1 MPKKLPHRLA
11 ATCLVLSAFLAAG
24 LAAAQN
30 IQERTFKFAFVN
42 QKEHPQ
48 GMGAQRFSEIVE
60 KKSGGKMKVK
70 LFPSG
75 VLGGDAS
82 VIASLQGGTVEMTMA
97 IPGLLSGMAR
107 EFSLFDLPFLF
118 NNEKEADF
126 VLDGPVGRKLLDKL
140 PEKGLIGLTYFEHGF
155 RNVTNSRRPVAKMED
170 LQGLK
175 LRVMQIPVMID
186 AFRALGANPS
196 PLPLPEVYTAL
207 EQKAVDGQE
216 NPYSLVEAS
225 KYYEIQKYGSN
236 TRHVFNP
243 VVLLF
248 SKKRWEQLSEDERK
262 ILLDAARETQPF
274 QRAANRDVNAR
285 AAEFLKGQGMVLTEF
300 PAAERERLREKLAP
314 VTDKHVKQID
324 PVLTQELFSEL
335 GKARSSAAR

>member
-1 MPKKLPHRLA
+1 MHKHLLRRLTA
-11 ATCLVLSAFLAAG
+11 FSVVLASLAMTGVAG
-24 LAAAQN
+24 AQD
-30 IQERTFKFAFVN
+30 IKERNFKFAFVN

-48 GMGAQRFSEIVE
+48 GMGAQRFSELVE

-82 VIASLQGGTVEMTMA
+82 VISSLQGGTVELTMA
-97 IPGLLSGMAR
+97 IPGLLSGMAKD
-107 EFSLFDLPFLF
+107 FALFDLPFLF
-118 NNEKEADF
+118 NNEKEADL

-140 PEKGLIGLTYFEHGF
+140 PERGLVGLTYFEHGF
-155 RNVTNSRRPVAKMED
+155 RNVTNSRRPVARMED

-186 AFRALGANPS
+186 AFGALGANPS

-225 KYYEIQKYGSN
+225 KYYEIQKYGSD
-236 TRHVFNP
+236 TRHAFNP

-248 SKKRWEQLSEDERK
+248 SKKAWDRLSVDERNV
-262 ILLDAARETQPF
+262 LLDAAKETQPY
-274 QRAANRDVNAR
+274 QRAANRDVNAK
-285 AAEFLKGQGMVLTEF
+285 AAEFLKGQGMVLTAF
-300 PAAERERLREKLAP
+300 PAQERERLREKLKP
-314 VTDKHVKQID
+314 VTDKYVRQID
-324 PVLTQELFSEL
+324 PTLTQELFSEL
-335 GKARSSAAR
+335 GKARGAAR

>member
-1 MPKKLPHRLA
+1 MKTPSQR
-11 ATCLVLSAFLAAG
+11 FLGTLCG
-24 LAAAQN
+24 LAAAFALAGTGHAQD
-30 IQERTFKFAFVN
+30 IKERNFKLAFVN

-48 GMGAQRFSEIVE
+48 GMGAQRFADLVD

-70 LFPSG
+70 LFPAG
-75 VLGGDAS
+75 VLGGDAA
-82 VIASLQGGTVEMTMA
+82 VISSLQGGTVDLTMVVPGSISVA
-97 IPGLLSGMAR
+97 IK

-155 RNVTNSRRPVAKMED
+155 RNVTNSRRPVTKMED

-186 AFRALGANPS
+186 MFSALGANPS

-225 KYYEIQKYGSN
+225 KYYEIQKYASD
-236 TRHVFNP
+236 TRHTFNP
-243 VVLLF
+243 IVLLF
-248 SKKRWEQLSEDERK
+248 SKKTWDKLSADERK
-262 ILLDAARETQPF
+262 VLADAAKEAQPY
-274 QRAANRDVNAR
+274 QRNANREVNAKS
-285 AAEFLKGQGMVLTEF
+285 AEFLKSKGMTLTTF
-300 PAAERERLREKLAP
+300 PAQERERLREKLKP
-314 VTDKHVKQID
+314 VTEKYVKQID
-324 PVLTQELFSEL
+324 PALAQELFSEL
-335 GKARSSAAR
+335 DKARAAK